1 MHKRNRIFMKRS
13 FALLFLASGIC
24 AGQTA
29 IDVQNVVAAA
39 QATLTTLQTIT
50 GTDGTV
56 CVLSKV
62 PNAKIFGWWACTLAG
77 QTTKSAQI
85 QSTSATSGFVV
96 LGQGQVLC
104 LDRKSVVDGKR
115 VDAG

>member
-1 MHKRNRIFMKRS
+1 
-13 FALLFLASGIC
+13 
-24 AGQTA
+24 
-29 IDVQNVVAAA
+29 
-39 QATLTTLQTIT
+39 LQTVT

-62 PNAKIFGWWACTLAG
+62 PNAKIFAWWACALAG

-104 LDRKSVVDGKR
+104 LVGINPTASPVAFGSLGSAPA
-115 VDAG
+115 AGIAWSCANGTAAIVNGAVSWP